1 MTTEEA
7 LQALLGDARTGEL
20 RADLLA
26 ALAEA
31 MRRRERNTAH
41 GGAVIA
47 ALLEHGLSYREI
59 EAATGVP
66 RTTAQRW
73 AVPPRLADE
82 PADPT
87 PQRSR

>member
-1 MTTEEA
+1 MATEEA
-7 LQALLGDARTGEL
+7 LQALLGDGRTGDL

-47 ALLEHGLSYREI
+47 PLLEQRLKLPRHPGRDRYSGL
-59 EAATGVP
+59 P
-66 RTTAQRW
+66 RNAGPCHSKTQG
-73 AVPPRLADE
+73 
-82 PADPT
+82 
-87 PQRSR
+87 